1 MATTTLRTSM
11 PIRITA
17 MGTVQRLGS
26 PMGEAVI
33 PMEVVVI
40 TSTEVDAVVTEAMH
54 TVSA

>member
-17 MGTVQRLGS
+17 MGTAQHLGS
-26 PMGEAVI
+26 PLAEAVT